1 MHLTFPI
8 IVIICKQ
15 FKDSFRFKLFILHYE
30 EGYKTISRFPPERT
44 SSGHLIRYKNII
56 LLLQT
61 SYWPIILWLMQF
73 FNISSNC
80 RAALYLCDVFF
91 LLLMFSV
98 NNSRTSNLWS
108 SYDFFRMMLHYLSVI
123 RTLGEKIN
131 NDLSRLYVFTL
142 WRRITVL

>member
-44 SSGHLIRYKNII
+44 SSGRLIRYKNIDHFSI
-56 LLLQT
+56 ANKLLAN
-61 SYWPIILWLMQF
+61 YLMAQF

-80 RAALYLCDVFF
+80 RAALYLCEVFF

-108 SYDFFRMMLHYLSVI
+108 SHDFFRMMLHYLSVI

>member
-44 SSGHLIRYKNII
+44 SSGRLIRYKNII

-61 SYWPIILWLMQF
+61 SYWLIILWLSF
-73 FNISSNC
+73 STL
-80 RAALYLCDVFF
+80 AAIVGPLSIFATFFF

>member
-44 SSGHLIRYKNII
+44 SSGRLIRYKNII

-61 SYWPIILWLMQF
+61 SYWLIILWLSF
-73 FNISSNC
+73 STL
-80 RAALYLCDVFF
+80 AAIVGPLSIYLCDVFF